1 MRNAPIIN
9 TCVIGE
15 AGEMNDNNNFTVCAG
30 MPTFRRLLADC
41 SNKPKIKPQKL
52 ETFHNYKLSHSQV
65 HETP

>member
-30 MPTFRRLLADC
+30 MPTFRRL
-41 SNKPKIKPQKL
+41 
-52 ETFHNYKLSHSQV
+52 
-65 HETP
+65 

>member
-1 MRNAPIIN
+1 
-9 TCVIGE
+9 
-15 AGEMNDNNNFTVCAG
+15 MNDNNNFTVCAG
-30 MPTFRRLLADC
+30 MPTFRRLLADS